1 MSAPV
6 SAPPPAPAFLDFRS
20 LDWARVR
27 RTRLYAFQRFRYTY
41 PAPAYDLAQRLVV
54 RPRELGE
61 AQRLLDFRLDVAPRG
76 AQRSVREDPFGNAVV
91 ELDIAR
97 ARRECRFDVTFLVE
111 RRAGSAPPAVSPAE
125 ADLYR
130 RPTSLTAPDDR
141 LRAEAEALRRAAASP
156 LDLAERVSAF
166 VGGSM
171 RYASGVTGVHT
182 TAAEA
187 FALGAGLCQ
196 DYAHVALA
204 LCRAAGLPARYVS
217 GHMLGEGG
225 SHAWLEALVPDGRG
239 VTRAVGLDPTNARP
253 PDLGYVTVAVGADYA
268 DVAPTTGLFRSA
280 RAGTLHYE
288 KRAGLVE
295 VEFADGARLSPPEKL
310 I

>member
-6 SAPPPAPAFLDFRS
+6 SDPPPAPAFLDFRS
-20 LDWARVR
+20 LDWGRVR
-27 RTRLYAFQRFRYTY
+27 RTRLFAFQRFRYTY

-76 AQRSVREDPFGNAVV
+76 AQRSVRADPFGNAVI

-111 RRAGSAPPAVSPAE
+111 RRAGGAPPAVPPAE
-125 ADLYR
+125 VDLYR
-130 RPTSLTAPDDR
+130 RPTFLTAPDDR
-141 LRAEAEALRRAAASP
+141 LRAAAETLRREAVSA
-156 LDLAERVSAF
+156 LDLAERVSAL
-166 VGGSM
+166 VGASM

-239 VTRAVGLDPTNARP
+239 VTRAVGLDPTNARA

-280 RAGTLHYE
+280 RSGTLHYE

-295 VEFADGARLSPPEKL
+295 VEFVDGARLLTKN
-310 I
+310 